1 MTRHIFRSPRCCF
14 ITTRAAPLRTRIAIG
29 SQHSVFEFFFR
40 VRHDV
45 GMPWCRGSPAAAA
58 DANSTRNARRNR
70 GRVVCDS
77 GALPGRVPTAFCER
91 GVCAG
96 ELVILR
102 LGGGVFTVC
111 TFWKFGGRLLELTAV
126 RRCEARA
133 RVMQRTRSTHTVD

>member
-14 ITTRAAPLRTRIAIG
+14 ITTRAAPLCTRIAIG

-91 GVCAG
+91 GACAG

-102 LGGGVFTVC
+102 LARWCVYGVYF
-111 TFWKFGGRLLELTAV
+111 LEVWGKASRANGSQEV
-126 RRCEARA
+126 RGACSGDAA
-133 RVMQRTRSTHTVD
+133 DTLNAHS